1 MLSISDFLESVIG
14 QNFFTVIIYGAKRS
28 VTHSSMWVSI
38 FLAHLSSYTIAI
50 IDIERYV
57 RINYC
62 THFRTIWTTKVII
75 SLICVGCLLTLFQ
88 AITLTVALT
97 FQKVVAI
104 IPFNVIMDGF
114 IVGIILLK
122 LLTIRRSIAVSTAG
136 ESNFHKKIVKLST
149 RIMLLFCFF
158 VAPFII
164 ILNLLR
170 NIDQDKLNENHKL
183 TLQFIFCFSIVFF
196 NGNSFANTILFLTT
210 NVKAKRFLQIFLKW
224 YGYCCLVNFCDHQFR
239 TCAHFF

>member
-1 MLSISDFLESVIG
+1 M
-14 QNFFTVIIYGAKRS
+14 
-28 VTHSSMWVSI
+28 
-38 FLAHLSSYTIAI
+38 
-50 IDIERYV
+50 
-57 RINYC
+57 
-62 THFRTIWTTKVII
+62 
-75 SLICVGCLLTLFQ
+75 
-88 AITLTVALT
+88 T

-170 NIDQDKLNENHKL
+170 NIDQDKLNENHKS

-210 NVKAKRFLQIFLKW
+210 NVKAKRFLQTFLK
-224 YGYCCLVNFCDHQFR
+224 
-239 TCAHFF
+239 